1 MDSLKCLITRNLD
14 QFPDFEYYIPIIEK
28 AERNQEP
35 HPDIAIECCLSLI
48 QGISKTII
56 LKLDKKAESDK
67 LENDNNESR
76 VHHQFKKAAELLKV
90 NNDIYEA
97 AFTGSCSGLTSALAK
112 LRNARGDISHG
123 RAVPRILQS
132 DIELARLIMDIT
144 DSLLRYTLGS
154 FFAIDLD
161 KKAKELE
168 RIAQEEED
176 LIKYEDN
183 QEFNDLLDE
192 EYPLDGKLIYSE
204 ALYNLYYEDY
214 EIQLQAYI
222 DEKEEEEAQ
231 AGYEMQREEG
241 LEAQADYEIQQE
253 AELEA
258 QALLAVKPCP
268 NPNNN

>member
-1 MDSLKCLITRNLD
+1 MDSLKSLITRNID

-28 AERNQEP
+28 AERNQES

-56 LKLDKKAESDK
+56 LKLDTTADPNK
-67 LENDNNESR
+67 LENDNTESR
-76 VHHQFKKAAELLKV
+76 VHHQFKRAAELLKV
-90 NNDIYEA
+90 NDDIYET

-123 RAVPRILQS
+123 RAVPKILQS
-132 DIELARLIMDIT
+132 DIELARLIMEIT

-192 EYPLDGKLIYSE
+192 QYPYEGKLLYSE
-204 ALYNLYYEDY
+204 ALYKLYDKDY
-214 EIQLQAYI
+214 TIQLQAFLDDQKLL
-222 DEKEEEEAQ
+222 DEE
-231 AGYEMQREEG
+231 
-241 LEAQADYEIQQE
+241 
-253 AELEA
+253 
-258 QALLAVKPCP
+258 
-268 NPNNN
+268 

>member
-1 MDSLKCLITRNLD
+1 MNSLKSLITRNLD

-56 LKLDKKAESDK
+56 LKLDKKAEPGK

-76 VHHQFKKAAELLKV
+76 VHHQFKRAAELLKV
-90 NNDIYEA
+90 NDDIYET
-97 AFTGSCSGLTSALAK
+97 AFTGSCSGLTSTLAN

-123 RAVPRILQS
+123 RAVPKILQS
-132 DIELARLIMDIT
+132 DIELARLIMEIT

-183 QEFNDLLDE
+183 QEFNDSLDE
-192 EYPLDGKLIYSE
+192 QYPYEGKLLYSQ
-204 ALYNLYYEDY
+204 ALYTLYYEDY
-214 EIQLQAYI
+214 AIQLQDFL
-222 DEKEEEEAQ
+222 DEQEPLDEE
-231 AGYEMQREEG
+231 
-241 LEAQADYEIQQE
+241 
-253 AELEA
+253 
-258 QALLAVKPCP
+258 
-268 NPNNN
+268 